1 MEGKV
6 IFGNLPNEDKR
17 TLLEQLS
24 MRTGI
29 EGVVLE
35 KRLVGDTGASRI
47 V

>member
-29 EGVVLE
+29 EGFVLE
-35 KRLVGDTGASRI
+35 KDWW
-47 V
+47 